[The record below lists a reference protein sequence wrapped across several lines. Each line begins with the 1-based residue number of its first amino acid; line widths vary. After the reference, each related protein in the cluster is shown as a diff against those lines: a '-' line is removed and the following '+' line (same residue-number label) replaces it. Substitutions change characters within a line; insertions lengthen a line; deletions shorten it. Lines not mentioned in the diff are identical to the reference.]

1 MNGPLIAV
9 AAVVTLGVM
18 YVLVPLAA
26 HTFQRYR
33 NRKVLQCPQTQ
44 GLAEVDIDAR
54 RAALSSLFSR
64 PILRIKACSLWPARK
79 GCDQDCTKS
88 A

>member
-9 AAVVTLGVM
+9 GAVMALGLM

-33 NRKVLQCPQTQ
+33 NRKVLHCPQTQ
-44 GLAEVDIDAR
+44 GLAEVDIDAP
-54 RAALSSLFSR
+54 RAALSSLFRR
-64 PILRIKACSLWPARK
+64 PILRIKDCSLWPGRK